1 VRALKA
7 DGVSEQRACKVVNCA
22 RSTARYRTLRV
33 VDQVVLPRLRELAA
47 RFRRF
52 GYRRLNIMLRR
63 EGTIVN
69 HKRLYRIYKA
79 DGLLVPRRRKRHV
92 RHERGASLQ
101 PVTAANQRWSIDF
114 LSDTLVSGRRTRFL
128 SIVDDFTREGLRLE
142 PDFSLPAARVI
153 RALDEIAQR
162 RGYPTILRSDNGP
175 EFASLELLKWAA
187 EHNVR
192 LHFITPGKPTENAN
206 IESLNARIRDE
217 FLNEHA
223 FLTLADARRE
233 AELWLQ
239 HYNEDRPHGSL
250 GYATPAEF
258 ARRNDTNLLTAI
270 YRLLRVGGL
279 TTWVTAC
286 RARYAF
292 GVDYK
297 REDQSEKEEAEKRRY
312 RIGTV
317 TREARHTITA
327 CAALE

>member
-1 VRALKA
+1 
-7 DGVSEQRACKVVNCA
+7 
-22 RSTARYRTLRV
+22 
-33 VDQVVLPRLRELAA
+33 
-47 RFRRF
+47 
-52 GYRRLNIMLRR
+52 MLRR

-79 DGLLVPRRRKRHV
+79 DGLLVPRRAQATRAPRA
-92 RHERGASLQ
+92 RCI
-101 PVTAANQRWSIDF
+101 AATGYCLKSTRSIDF

-175 EFASLELLKWAA
+175 EFASLELLKWTA
-187 EHNVR
+187 EHTVR

-217 FLNEHA
+217 FLNEHG
-223 FLTLADARRE
+223 FLKQADAPRE

-239 HYNEDRPHGSL
+239 HYNEDRPHSSL

-258 ARRNDTNLLTAI
+258 AATA
-270 YRLLRVGGL
+270 
-279 TTWVTAC
+279 
-286 RARYAF
+286 
-292 GVDYK
+292 
-297 REDQSEKEEAEKRRY
+297 
-312 RIGTV
+312 
-317 TREARHTITA
+317 
-327 CAALE
+327 

>member
-162 RGYPTILRSDNGP
+162 RG
-175 EFASLELLKWAA
+175 
-187 EHNVR
+187 
-192 LHFITPGKPTENAN
+192 
-206 IESLNARIRDE
+206 
-217 FLNEHA
+217 
-223 FLTLADARRE
+223 
-233 AELWLQ
+233 
-239 HYNEDRPHGSL
+239 
-250 GYATPAEF
+250 
-258 ARRNDTNLLTAI
+258 
-270 YRLLRVGGL
+270 
-279 TTWVTAC
+279 
-286 RARYAF
+286 
-292 GVDYK
+292 
-297 REDQSEKEEAEKRRY
+297 
-312 RIGTV
+312 
-317 TREARHTITA
+317 
-327 CAALE
+327 